1 MYYVYHIHILFFI
14 AYSALSYIR
23 RASFAVL
30 YYNIPI
36 LILCIDLGT
45 KAQTCKQLLP
55 TNILHNKY
63 LLKRSST
70 LVISMCTHH
79 KFCITP
85 HVYIHN
91 IGTDTQGNHDFR
103 RVSTLIKDVENTSS
117 SSKVLMNFL
126 H

>member
-1 MYYVYHIHILFFI
+1 MYYVYYIHILFFI

-30 YYNIPI
+30 YYIPI
-36 LILCIDLGT
+36 LILCIYLGT

-79 KFCITP
+79 KFYIT

-117 SSKVLMNFL
+117 SSEVLMNFL